1 VPRKRAK
8 RLDCA
13 RTVASP
19 GKHGLFALIV
29 DISFEPRGYIPGLP
43 FASSAPRS
51 FPLFHLAYFVLE

>member
-1 VPRKRAK
+1 MPRKRAK

-13 RTVASP
+13 GTVASP

-43 FASSAPRS
+43 FASLAPRS
-51 FPLFHLAYFVLE
+51 FPFLHLTYIVLE